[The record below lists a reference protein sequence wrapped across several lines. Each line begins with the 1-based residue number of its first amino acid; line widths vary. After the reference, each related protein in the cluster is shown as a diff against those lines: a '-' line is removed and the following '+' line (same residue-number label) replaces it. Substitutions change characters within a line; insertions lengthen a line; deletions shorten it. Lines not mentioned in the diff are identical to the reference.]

1 MVHCRWKKG
10 AWGIFRVAQ
19 AKTFE
24 VQVSNDNRWT
34 VAEICATPDDG
45 VRVAESLLAAG
56 KGDAVR
62 VLQDLGEDRRPRT
75 IFEKAGVGR
84 PEKPITINA
93 IEDSPVCQSTFDVFA
108 FDARLAASRLMR
120 QFLDEYGLT
129 ALELLYD
136 FGRLR
141 QIVRNDVLYPQAL
154 HRLAGIQARK
164 TGGKPA
170 ERIDS
175 LHRIILDLIERA
187 RDNADILRFH
197 AILAEQGVAAM
208 VAAVGKEF
216 QGDYAVYLKGG
227 AVARLLNEDVEW
239 NGKVSLLC
247 DQFERGPDGEAL
259 SFLDDALAE
268 ILDGGAA
275 VQSLMGGQ
283 SDLGSA
289 LRNLTLLSYGACTVK
304 GGRNSS
310 LPRLNAA
317 MGRTRLTRSR
327 QMLVGR
333 VERALKGTGPLTRES
348 PQADRAAF
356 VNLIGMLC
364 APAGLIGGPGM
375 SEAITLRARLSLA
388 GEGGDLTAE
397 EAIRQIQMMLPN
409 RAVRLGYL
417 LDLAHSPFGQKNPM
431 MAIKALAELLAELPD
446 LGALLPAGIGADR
459 QGAIVADLRRRMAG
473 EAIPEELRNRISR
486 RLERLMAGETI
497 GADEMT
503 ASPSALAASPAMP
516 AAAPASRPAQ
526 TVRMDGQDL
535 PRRDIAA
542 GEFLFRQGEP
552 GDEAYLVVSG
562 EIELLLKAGDNER
575 LLCLVRR
582 GDIIGEMALLA
593 HQPRMASARAK
604 TAATLIAVPAESFQA
619 RLDRLGESDR
629 ILRRLLDVFAE
640 RIRVGTGD

>member
-1 MVHCRWKKG
+1 M
-10 AWGIFRVAQ
+10 AQ

-24 VQVSNDNRWT
+24 VQISNDNRWT
-34 VAEICATPDDG
+34 VAEICATQDDG

-62 VLQDLGEDRRPRT
+62 VLQDLGDDRRPRT
-75 IFEKAGVGR
+75 IFEKAGAGKK
-84 PEKPITINA
+84 EKPITISA
-93 IEDSPVCQSTFDVFA
+93 IEDSPVCQSTANVFA

-141 QIVRNDVLYPQAL
+141 QIVRNDILYPQAL
-154 HRLAGIQARK
+154 HRLASIQARK
-164 TGGKPA
+164 IPDGKPA
-170 ERIDS
+170 ERVDA
-175 LHRIILDLIERA
+175 LHRIVLDLVERA
-187 RDNADILRFH
+187 RDNADIPRFH
-197 AILAEQGVAAM
+197 AVLKEQGAAAM

-216 QGDYAVYLKGG
+216 QGDYAVYIKGG

-247 DQFERGPDGEAL
+247 DQFERGPNGEAL
-259 SFLDDALAE
+259 TLLDDALAE

-283 SDLGSA
+283 ADLGSA

-304 GGRNSS
+304 GGRNSC

-317 MGRTRLTRSR
+317 MGRMRLTRSR
-327 QMLVGR
+327 QILIGR
-333 VERALKGTGPLTRES
+333 VERALKGVGPLTRES

-356 VNLIGMLC
+356 AGLFGILC

-375 SEAITLRARLSLA
+375 SEAVTLRARLCLA
-388 GEGGDLTAE
+388 GEGGDLTSE
-397 EAIRQIQMMLPN
+397 EAIQTLQALMPS

-417 LDLAHSPFGQKNPM
+417 LDLAHSAFGQKNPM
-431 MAIKALAELLAELPD
+431 MAIKALADLLAELPD
-446 LGALLPAGIGADR
+446 LNALFPAGIGLDR
-459 QGAIVADLRRRMAG
+459 HAAIIADLRRRMAG
-473 EAIPEELRNRISR
+473 EAIPEDLRNRISQ

-497 GADEMT
+497 GANET
-503 ASPSALAASPAMP
+503 TLALPAAPV
-516 AAAPASRPAQ
+516 AAPAKAFATG
-526 TVRMDGQDL
+526 TVRIDGQDML
-535 PRRDIAA
+535 KRELTT
-542 GEFLFRQGEP
+542 GEYLFRQGDP
-552 GDEAYLVVSG
+552 GDEAYLVMSG
-562 EIELLLKAGDNER
+562 EIEILMGAGGGER
-575 LLCLVRR
+575 LLSVVHR

-629 ILRRLLDVFAE
+629 ILRRMIDVFAE
-640 RIRVGTGD
+640 RIRAGTGH